1 MRLFVALFS
10 VLLAVT
16 MLTSSLNAF
25 VGITDDLAKVMEKA
39 DTDEKIRVNI
49 MMDRTADY
57 GKLIRE
63 ARGLSRK
70 ERRERAVFEMRR
82 VADETQAELRSLLAE
97 EEQAGRA
104 SNVRVLLG
112 VNGIN
117 AWVTKEVIEEAIL
130 FEGVRSID
138 RDEIIPDE
146 FLFDISVNEDNP
158 FFTTATDTGWGV
170 KKINAPQVWDL
181 GITGAGVLVGI
192 LDSGVNYNHVDLADH
207 LWNGGPLYPNHG
219 YDFYDDDN
227 DPMDESG
234 HGTQCAGIVAG
245 DGTAGT
251 QTGVAP
257 DATVMC
263 LRIGGTESTIWAG
276 SDFAILH
283 GAHVISSSYS
293 WKYPMDPDYVAW
305 RDQAVAELAAG
316 LIRANSI
323 GNQGNQLPTYPIPY
337 NIATPGNCPAAW
349 LHPDQTL
356 IGDVSSTMGCGAVED
371 TDIIKDYSGRGPA
384 AWERADFPFYYQDYP
399 WDNGNQMG
407 LLKPDVC
414 APTDVPSLSRTNN
427 TGYTS
432 GFSGTSAATPHLGGA
447 MCLIL
452 SADTMQTPEIV
463 TQRLQMNAV
472 ELGDPGKD
480 NVYGAGRIDVFAAIT
495 SAQYSMVTMLDY
507 QVVDSVVGDNDGR
520 VEVGETA
527 DLILT
532 LKASGAWADAD
543 SVTVTLSTADTT
555 ISIVDSTSYIGL
567 LLKDS
572 TATNVADPL
581 TFTFVAG
588 EPHWTQLDLNIT
600 AVPENFDEDDSI
612 SMIIGQPSLILVD
625 DDAGATY
632 ESYYKT
638 ALDTLV
644 GLYDEWEIETQGSLP
659 VSGPYSLVDH
669 EVAIWFTGND
679 TSSTILTDEDTT
691 RLGVFLDGGG
701 KFFISSQNLGRA
713 LSSTFFYQERLHA
726 DFLNEN
732 ADNNL
737 CTGVSGDEIG
747 DTLRLVLQGSGGAG
761 NADSED
767 RISPRPGADSC
778 FYYTTFWGA
787 SAIKYDSG
795 IYKVVYFGFPFEAIH
810 QVSTYAGQDTV
821 MARILKWLWEPSTG
835 VEEQITEHLSPEFSL
850 KQGFPNPFRSSTSIS
865 YSISTTS
872 KVDLSVFDS
881 AGRLVKDLATGR
893 TVAGVHIVHWDG
905 TDNSGERTPAG
916 VYFVR
921 LITGDNTATRKLTLV
936 R

>member
-1 MRLFVALFS
+1 MRSFVTVFSVFVAVFM
-10 VLLAVT
+10 LA
-16 MLTSSLNAF
+16 SSLSAF
-25 VGITDDLAKVMEKA
+25 VGITDDLAKAMEKA

-57 GKLIRE
+57 ARLIRE
-63 ARGLSRK
+63 AQGLGRK
-70 ERRERAVFEMRR
+70 ERRERAIFEMRR
-82 VADETQAELRSLLAE
+82 VADETQAELRSFLTE
-97 EEQAGRA
+97 EKQAGRV
-104 SNVRVLLG
+104 SDVQVLLG

-117 AWVTKEVIEEAIL
+117 ARVAKKVIEEAIR

-138 RDEIIPDE
+138 WDEVIPDE
-146 FLFDISVNEDNP
+146 FLFDINVNEDNP

-170 KKINAPQVWDL
+170 QKINAPQVWDL

-207 LWNGGPLYPNHG
+207 LWDGGVLYPNHG
-219 YDFYDDDN
+219 YDFYDNDD

-263 LRIGGTESTIWAG
+263 LRIGGTESTIWMG
-276 SDFAILH
+276 SDFAILQ

-305 RDQAVAELAAG
+305 RDQAVAELAVG

-323 GNQGNQLPTYPIPY
+323 GNQGNQLPSYPIPY
-337 NIATPGNCPAAW
+337 NIATPGNCPAPW

-371 TDIIKDYSGRGPA
+371 TDIIKGYSGRGPA
-384 AWERADFPFYYQDYP
+384 AWERVDFPPFYQDYP
-399 WDNGNQMG
+399 WDTGNQMG

-432 GFSGTSAATPHLGGA
+432 SFGGTSAATPHLGGA

-452 SADTMQTPEIV
+452 SADTMQTPEIIS
-463 TQRLQMNAV
+463 QRLQMNAV
-472 ELGDPGKD
+472 ELGSPGKD

-495 SAQYSMVTMLDY
+495 SAQYSMVTIQDY

-520 VEVGETA
+520 VEAGETA

-532 LKASGAWADAD
+532 LKASAAWADAD
-543 SVTVTLSTADTT
+543 SVTVTLSTGDTT
-555 ISIVDSTSYIGL
+555 ISIIDSTSYIGL
-567 LLKDS
+567 MLKDS

-588 EPHWTQLDLNIT
+588 EPHWTQLNLNIT
-600 AVPENFDEDDSI
+600 AVPPNFDENDSI
-612 SMIIGQPSLILVD
+612 RLIVGQPSLILVD

-644 GLYDEWEIETQGSLP
+644 GLYDEWEIETQGSVP
-659 VSGPYSLVDH
+659 VSGPYSLDDH

-679 TSSTILTDEDTT
+679 ASPTILTDEDTT

-701 KFFISSQNLGRA
+701 KFFISSQNLGSA
-713 LSSTFFYQERLHA
+713 LSSTPFYQERLHA
-726 DFLNEN
+726 DFLTEN

-737 CTGVSGDEIG
+737 CTGVDGDEIG

-767 RISPRPGADSC
+767 RISPNPGADSC
-778 FYYTTFWGA
+778 FYYTTFGGA

-810 QVSTYAGQDTV
+810 QVSIYAGQDTV

-850 KQGFPNPFRSSTSIS
+850 KQGFPNPFRASTSIY
-865 YSISTTS
+865 YSLSTAS
-872 KVDLSVFDS
+872 GIDLSVFDA
-881 AGRLVKDLATGR
+881 AGRLVKNLATGYSK
-893 TVAGVHIVHWDG
+893 AGIYTTEWDG
-905 TDNSGERTPAG
+905 IDGSGEQAPAG
-916 VYFVR
+916 VYFAR
-921 LITGDNTATRKLTLV
+921 LTAGENSATRKLTLV